1 MYLLLITSYFLDD
14 LDVVESNS
22 IQRLPT
28 FVNHNT
34 AGRYRAVLICPS
46 GIQYM
51 SQTPD
56 NYNVSYSL
64 AL

>member
-1 MYLLLITSYFLDD
+1 MFLHWFLLDD

-22 IQRLPT
+22 IQQYPV
-28 FVNHNT
+28 FANHNT
-34 AGRYRAVLICPS
+34 AGRYKAVLICPS

-56 NYNVSYSL
+56 NYNVS
-64 AL
+64 